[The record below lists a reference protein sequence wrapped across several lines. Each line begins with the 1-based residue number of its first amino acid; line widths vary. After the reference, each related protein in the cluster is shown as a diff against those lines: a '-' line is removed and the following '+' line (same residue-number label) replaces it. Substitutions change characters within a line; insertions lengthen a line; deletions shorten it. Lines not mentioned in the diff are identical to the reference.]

1 MLNRLQNLK
10 MQKCKLYPQAE
21 LVMVLSFLYPAINS
35 VKSQYAFVW
44 FFISMTISIFFTS
57 MYNGMFVKQFYLLPL
72 SHKGRERIVIHNYS
86 TRIII
91 SLLFY
96 IVGAIILSIYDN
108 SLLVYLIIE
117 GVIYTASICVFN
129 TPMSTVSS
137 TALKKI
143 SAMSFI
149 IYRLIISYLNM
160 IIASSAV
167 SALYDLRHNNSDFYE
182 FIIIAIFCI
191 MSVILTIVYF
201 KKYFRNAVF
210 VQADYETITSLL
222 SE

>member
-21 LVMVLSFLYPAINS
+21 LVIVLSFLYQTINS

-72 SHKGRERIVIHNYS
+72 SHKGRERIVLQNYS

-108 SLLVYLIIE
+108 SLLVYLI
-117 GVIYTASICVFN
+117 T
-129 TPMSTVSS
+129 
-137 TALKKI
+137 
-143 SAMSFI
+143 
-149 IYRLIISYLNM
+149 
-160 IIASSAV
+160 
-167 SALYDLRHNNSDFYE
+167 
-182 FIIIAIFCI
+182 
-191 MSVILTIVYF
+191 
-201 KKYFRNAVF
+201 
-210 VQADYETITSLL
+210 
-222 SE
+222 

>member
-21 LVMVLSFLYPAINS
+21 LVIILSFLYPTINS
-35 VKSQYAFVW
+35 AKSQSAFVW

-72 SHKGRERIVIHNYS
+72 GHKGREQIVLQNYS

-96 IVGAIILSIYDN
+96 IVGAGILSIYDN

-129 TPMSTVSS
+129 TPMSTASS
-137 TALKKI
+137 NALKKT

-149 IYRLIISYLNM
+149 IYRLIITFLN
-160 IIASSAV
+160 IIVCSSTV

-191 MSVILTIVYF
+191 ISVILTILYF
-201 KKYFRNAVF
+201 KKHFRKAVF
-210 VQADYETITSLL
+210 AQADYETITSLL